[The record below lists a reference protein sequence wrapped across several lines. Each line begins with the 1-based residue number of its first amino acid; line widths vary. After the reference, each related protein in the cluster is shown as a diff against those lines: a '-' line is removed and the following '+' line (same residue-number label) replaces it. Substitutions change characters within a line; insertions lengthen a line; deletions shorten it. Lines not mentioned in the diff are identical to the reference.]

1 MQISLQMDVDV
12 VNPYLLP
19 LVAYLTASLPFEG
32 QEVGIN
38 ANQPL
43 EM

>member
-1 MQISLQMDVDV
+1 MDVDV
-12 VNPYLLP
+12 INPYLLP
-19 LVAYLTASLPFEG
+19 LVAYLAVSLPFEG
-32 QEVGIN
+32 QEAGIN